1 MSQAEYQKKYREEN
15 KERLAAWR
23 NAYYQKNKNRQK
35 EYVKQRYAQKK
46 DEILEYAKAYRAAN
60 AEKCY
65 ELKKK
70 WRSENPERSREWS
83 KLNQR
88 RKLATIPGF
97 RVRCNISRRM
107 NAMLRGSPHQ
117 KNKRLGLTA
126 AALRAHL
133 EPLFQP
139 GMTWE
144 NYGKV
149 WHVDHIKPCALFDFS
164 DPEQIKACFSLANLQ
179 PLWAAENIRKSDQFP
194 YVPGHVAA

>member
-1 MSQAEYQKKYREEN
+1 VSQAEYQKKYREEN

-23 NAYYQKNKNRQK
+23 KAYYQQNKERRLTQ
-35 EYVKQRYAQKK
+35 VRQRYIEKK
-46 DEILEYAKAYRAAN
+46 EQLLAYAKAWREAN
-60 AEKCY
+60 PEKCY
-65 ELKKK
+65 AMKKQ
-70 WRSENPERSREWS
+70 WRAKNPEKAREWS
-83 KLNQR
+83 KLHQR
-88 RKLATIPGF
+88 RKRESVPGF
-97 RVRCNISRRM
+97 RARCNISRRM
-107 NAMLRGSPHQ
+107 SAMLRGNPNA
-117 KNKRLGLTA
+117 KNKRLGVTA
-126 AALRAHL
+126 QQLRAHL

-194 YVPGHVAA
+194 YVPSHVAA